1 MTTLADVRRFIRDY
15 LKGQQ
20 RRYLVRQETATD
32 LLRAV
37 DELIELTVNKCPNN
51 TKITVEHLAAALA
64 SLELD
69 VALDATSLWRPS

>member
-1 MTTLADVRRFIRDY
+1 M
-15 LKGQQ
+15 QS
-20 RRYLVRQETATD
+20 ATD